1 MADSDKNIIITPNR
15 GATSQPQISFTGQ
28 GNDPI
33 TIRVLDGIT
42 GTGATA
48 GGALSVEG
56 SAGQLFSIVN
66 RLGTGSIFSVNDISG
81 IPSIDVD
88 ANGTIVFAGF
98 TGNVGIGVTAPAQRL
113 SVAGNISATGLV
125 TGSRLVYALN
135 GLTGGVTLN
144 AGSNVTIT
152 SSVGGGI
159 TIASSGT
166 GSGVSTLNGLSG
178 AVGITAGANV
188 TITVSGQT
196 LTIASTGGGSTDVVT
211 SFNGRTGAVQ
221 GVSAAV
227 AGDGI
232 TVSGATGAVTITNA
246 GVTRAVAGTGINVNA
261 NTGTVTIT
269 NIGVQSFNGLTGA
282 VAGVCAAVTNTFTA
296 TQAFAGGIC
305 MSGAGLIS
313 SQTLTVNSA
322 SAGITNAGFMYVG
335 GGATFNSSV
344 SVSSIVSPGATL
356 TVQSGTAST
365 ARTLRLTPYGEV
377 IIDPQMV
384 GFGVGGSVPKVVIQN
399 TDDGIGQIQ
408 ISGGNLYL
416 GSRAD
421 SEDEFPTDI
430 IFANPFTAFTTTLTA
445 PDTASSNKTITLPN
459 RTGTVALTNGVVTV
473 LNGISGGITLNAG
486 SNVTITSSVAGGITI
501 AASGGGGSS
510 GVTTFNG
517 LTGDVTGTSV
527 ARHWFI

>member
-152 SSVGGGI
+152 SSVAGGI

-211 SFNGRTGAVQ
+211 SFNGLTGAVTGVTVGGANTFTALNSFNAGISAAGGTFSALVTFTSGISAAGGITLASPNLTGTPTAPTAVVGTNTTQIATTAFVQNEIVADTVTAFNGRTGSVQ

-227 AGDGI
+227 AGSGI
-232 TVSGATGAVTITNA
+232 SVSGATGQ
-246 GVTRAVAGTGINVNA
+246 
-261 NTGTVTIT
+261 VTIT
-269 NIGVQSFNGLTGA
+269 NIG
-282 VAGVCAAVTNTFTA
+282 
-296 TQAFAGGIC
+296 
-305 MSGAGLIS
+305 
-313 SQTLTVNSA
+313 TLTV
-322 SAGITNAGFMYVG
+322 
-335 GGATFNSSV
+335 
-344 SVSSIVSPGATL
+344 
-356 TVQSGTAST
+356 
-365 ARTLRLTPYGEV
+365 
-377 IIDPQMV
+377 
-384 GFGVGGSVPKVVIQN
+384 
-399 TDDGIGQIQ
+399 
-408 ISGGNLYL
+408 
-416 GSRAD
+416 
-421 SEDEFPTDI
+421 
-430 IFANPFTAFTTTLTA
+430 
-445 PDTASSNKTITLPN
+445 
-459 RTGTVALTNGVVTV
+459 
-473 LNGISGGITLNAG
+473 NGISGGITLNAG
-486 SNVTITSSVAGGITI
+486 SNVTITSSIGGGITI
-501 AASGGGGSS
+501 AASGGGG